1 MKIHPIK
8 MSWYQDR
15 RAVEPRALQA
25 NYEPAMGALFFND
38 NQVTEAPNPR
48 HSSLTAELIIVHLK
62 FTTNSSAK
70 LILIS
75 LLLTHF
81 IFHMRW
87 SVMWWK
93 MRSRT
98 RNFLAL
104 LQCKW
109 SFYRRFNYTGAA
121 LKSTRSQKVSVSEI
135 LQHWA
140 QLCRFKSAR
149 FFCLCVSDVGRRLKL
164 VIGTSIPFTFAK

>member
-25 NYEPAMGALFFND
+25 NYEPAMGALLFND

-121 LKSTRSQKVSVSEI
+121 LKSTRSQKVSVKFPTT
-135 LQHWA
+135 
-140 QLCRFKSAR
+140 RFCSTERSFVALSLLD
-149 FFCLCVSDVGRRLKL
+149 FSVYASQTLAGGWNSW
-164 VIGTSIPFTFAK
+164 